1 MSFASVSGERES
13 LYHVPA
19 GRGPE
24 QRRYMEDLEAAGI
37 CVFCPDHFATY
48 HREPIEIDFN
58 NPAFLYNGRADVIDP
73 KNAVLSKRVPVSGGE
88 LLLNAAA
95 FAQSTGGLQGNTDF
109 GQA

>member
-1 MSFASVSGERES
+1 GSTSREWKRSATVTRSSPSSTRRRGAASTRGSRSSRTASSMSFASVSGERES

-48 HREPIEIDFN
+48 HREPIEIE
-58 NPAFLYNGRADVIDP
+58 GRHWYVT
-73 KNAVLSKRVPVSGGE
+73 KNDYPY
-88 LLLNAAA
+88 
-95 FAQSTGGLQGNTDF
+95 
-109 GQA
+109 